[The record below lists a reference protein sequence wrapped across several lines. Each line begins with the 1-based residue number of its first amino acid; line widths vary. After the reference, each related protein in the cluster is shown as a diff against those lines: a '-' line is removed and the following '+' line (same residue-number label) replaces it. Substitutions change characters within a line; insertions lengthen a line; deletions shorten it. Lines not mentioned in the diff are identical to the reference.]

1 MSIGLD
7 DLIVGG
13 QLRVGT
19 GLCPPIKEGDI
30 KINGSAHMEGPVV
43 IGDGIK
49 IPLGEAFSEED
60 AEGDTTPAGLAPA
73 NVMLTRCYNADEDS
87 SSADIKR
94 TVHAEGNIIVNGDDG
109 TPWAFNLNGNQEI
122 VGNTQTNSALK
133 ITSFSTFGCSIL
145 GGARPLDINGGTV
158 WVDAQGE
165 AYFAVGTGGMTMSS
179 RFGQADGKPKPFD
192 IQHPTKGKGHRLRYA
207 CIEGPEV
214 GVYHRGRL
222 RRGKEIVL
230 PYYWKDLVHVES
242 ITVQLQP
249 VGAHQDIIV
258 KRWDEQKIYLQ
269 SNGGL
274 PIDCFYHVYGERK
287 DINPLITE
295 YQGDSWKDYPDP
307 NYNPDKV
314 KYEDQTFTDPA
325 FSGPPNTITM

>member
-1 MSIGLD
+1 MSIGFD
-7 DLIVGG
+7 DVIAGG

-19 GLCPPIKEGDI
+19 GLCPPIKEGDT
-30 KINGSAHMEGPVV
+30 KINGSAMMEGPVV
-43 IGDGIK
+43 IGEGSKIKLGAKRPDEETGAAPANLMVTRCYNDDKDCFTAAIKLAIQTEGNVDINGDRGKPDTLNINSAADTAIK
-49 IPLGEAFSEED
+49 ITGSKTAININGKTTID
-60 AEGDTTPAGLAPA
+60 AEGDAIFA
-73 NVMLTRCYNADEDS
+73 
-87 SSADIKR
+87 I
-94 TVHAEGNIIVNGDDG
+94 G
-109 TPWAFNLNGNQEI
+109 TSG
-122 VGNTQTNSALK
+122 K
-133 ITSFSTFGCSIL
+133 
-145 GGARPLDINGGTV
+145 
-158 WVDAQGE
+158 
-165 AYFAVGTGGMTMSS
+165 TMSA
-179 RFGQADGKPKPFD
+179 RFAESDCKPKPFD

-222 RRGKEIVL
+222 RRGKEISL

-295 YQGDSWKDYPDP
+295 YEGNECFDYPDS
-307 NYNPDKV
+307 NYKPGVVNPRYD
-314 KYEDQTFTDPA
+314 DPA

>member
-1 MSIGLD
+1 MSIGFD
-7 DLIVGG
+7 DVIAGG

-19 GLCPPIKEGDI
+19 GLCPPIKEGDT
-30 KINGSAHMEGPVV
+30 KINGSAMMEGPVV
-43 IGDGIK
+43 IGEGSKIKLGAKRPDEETGAAPANLMVTRCYNDDKDCFTAAIKLAIQTEGNVDINGDRGKPDTLNISSAADTAIK
-49 IPLGEAFSEED
+49 ITGSKTAININGKTTID
-60 AEGDTTPAGLAPA
+60 AEGDAVFAIGT
-73 NVMLTRCYNADEDS
+73 D
-87 SSADIKR
+87 
-94 TVHAEGNIIVNGDDG
+94 GDTLSG
-109 TPWAFNLNGNQEI
+109 RFN
-122 VGNTQTNSALK
+122 T
-133 ITSFSTFGCSIL
+133 
-145 GGARPLDINGGTV
+145 
-158 WVDAQGE
+158 
-165 AYFAVGTGGMTMSS
+165 
-179 RFGQADGKPKPFD
+179 ADGRPKPFD
-192 IQHPTKGKGHRLRYA
+192 IKHPTKGDGHRLRYA

-222 RRGKEIVL
+222 RRGKEISL

-307 NYNPDKV
+307 NYNPDLTPPA
-314 KYEDQTFTDPA
+314 ERTFTDSR